1 MGSSLPFST
10 TRVYH
15 DWFDITTSLVYI
27 TLKFPG
33 GMCLGG
39 TARVGWTMSWHRGR
53 PACISFFLAEERAR
67 GTPAIPRR
75 SPDQDYLTKIT

>member
-1 MGSSLPFST
+1 MLGPEARMGSSLPFST

-33 GMCLGG
+33 GMCLGSHG
-39 TARVGWTMSWHRGR
+39 ESWMDDV
-53 PACISFFLAEERAR
+53 LAPRASR
-67 GTPAIPRR
+67 LHLF
-75 SPDQDYLTKIT
+75 SC